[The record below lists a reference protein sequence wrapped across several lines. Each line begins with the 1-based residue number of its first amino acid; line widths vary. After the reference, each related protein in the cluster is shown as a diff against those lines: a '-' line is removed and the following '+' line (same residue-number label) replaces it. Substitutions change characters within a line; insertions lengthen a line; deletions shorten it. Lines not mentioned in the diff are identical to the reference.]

1 VSDASIAA
9 QASSGRDTDGAAL
22 TDLRRQALL
31 FLVTAVVFFPL
42 IFNPLAFGFFG
53 QESETE
59 LLVFVEDNFAA
70 LRLLFTGIGLTELAL
85 GVALW
90 LWSRQ
95 VAAHTPGGRATVAQ
109 VAGWVGLASGVLS
122 LASRLSGW
130 FEDAEEVAGGDLS
143 PLEWLFAPAFGGF
156 SVSIIAFGVLMVM
169 GAMPTW
175 LGLAWIASG
184 VLAWVGIL
192 PFWFFAAALALGIWG
207 LVRLRPGQA
216 SAQQVSAVRAA
227 SAT

>member
-1 VSDASIAA
+1 
-9 QASSGRDTDGAAL
+9 
-22 TDLRRQALL
+22 
-31 FLVTAVVFFPL
+31 
-42 IFNPLAFGFFG
+42 
-53 QESETE
+53 
-59 LLVFVEDNFAA
+59 
-70 LRLLFTGIGLTELAL
+70 
-85 GVALW
+85 
-90 LWSRQ
+90 
-95 VAAHTPGGRATVAQ
+95 VAQ

-175 LGLAWIASG
+175 MGLAWIASG